1 MSSED
6 DTSPKR
12 VEGLTGAVVRAP
24 FGTGSKSER
33 QAIWL
38 ETAEGR
44 FVLRRKEGPTYDD
57 AALDKYVGKR
67 VKCDGFVVGY
77 TLLAERIQIV
87 R

>member
-1 MSSED
+1 MSAD
-6 DTSPKR
+6 GDASPKR

-33 QAIWL
+33 QAVWL

-44 FVLRRKEGPTYDD
+44 YVLRRKEGPTYDD
-57 AALDKYVGKR
+57 AALEKYVGKR
-67 VKCDGFVVGY
+67 VRCDGFVVGY
-77 TLLAERIQIV
+77 TLLAERIQIA

>member
-1 MSSED
+1 MSAED
-6 DTSPKR
+6 DASPRR

-38 ETAEGR
+38 ETAQGR
-44 FVLRRKEGPTYDD
+44 YVLRRKEGPTYDD

-77 TLLAERIQIV
+77 TLLAERIQLV